1 MFVSAYPKNLIEN
14 FPCLSVCYISNP
26 YRTSLLFVS
35 VTSYVKPILQG
46 KLKFCKN
53 TKLVSFCNIHLQ

>member
-14 FPCLSVCYISNP
+14 FLCLSVCYISNP

-35 VTSYVKPILQG
+35 VTSYVEPILQG

-53 TKLVSFCNIHLQ
+53 TELV

>member
-1 MFVSAYPKNLIEN
+1 MFVSVYPKNCIEN
-14 FPCLSVCYISNP
+14 FLCLSVCYISNP

-35 VTSYVKPILQG
+35 ETSCLKPILQG

-53 TKLVSFCNIHLQ
+53 TKLV